1 MRDQQQKRKIRM
13 RQNILEHSKASD
25 APKLEFQWKNP
36 QETVKHHCTCLFSM
50 LNHPKQ
56 NVKTETVTDR

>member
-1 MRDQQQKRKIRM
+1 M